1 MNNPR
6 MTIGYYI
13 MERQSGQLRAQQI
26 NGFHKVA
33 AVILTRTLNVV
44 KGKDLLG
51 SKLILPKGWY
61 FMVNSSR
68 SNQEFQGE
76 QKTVTRSRTDLMV
89 ARLREM
95 QAASP
100 DIEASAVVSVDG
112 LIMAS
117 ALPADVEE
125 DRVSAMSAAMLS
137 LGERIASELGRGGL
151 EQVYIR
157 GNMGYVL
164 VTAVG
169 QEAVL
174 TALAR
179 ENAKLGL
186 VFLEMRRAAEHLER
200 VVG

>member
-1 MNNPR
+1 MVNC
-6 MTIGYYI
+6 
-13 MERQSGQLRAQQI
+13 LRA
-26 NGFHKVA
+26 
-33 AVILTRTLNVV
+33 
-44 KGKDLLG
+44 
-51 SKLILPKGWY
+51 
-61 FMVNSSR
+61 
-68 SNQEFQGE
+68 
-76 QKTVTRSRTDLMV
+76 
-89 ARLREM
+89 M

-137 LGERIASELGRGGL
+137 LGERIAGELGRGGL

-157 GNMGYVL
+157 GRYGYVI
-164 VTAVG
+164 VAAVG
-169 QEAVL
+169 EEAVL

-179 ENAKLGL
+179 DGAKLGL
-186 VFLEMRRAAEHLER
+186 VFLEMRRAAENLER